1 MTYRIEYYLGRLPMD
16 VDPNDLDWHREPN
29 QCPGVDYE
37 RLESCLAH
45 IEDLDMDETGFT
57 FRVVEVEPEPI
68 DQWDARG
75 MRFVKVDSYRRVRV
89 AS

>member
-16 VDPNDLDWHREPN
+16 VDPNDLDWHRMTFPG
-29 QCPGVDYE
+29 GVD
-37 RLESCLAH
+37 A
-45 IEDLDMDETGFT
+45 EDLEQCIEAANGLDADTEGRITH
-57 FRVVEVEPEPI
+57 RVVQVEPEPI

-75 MRFVKVDSYRRVRV
+75 LRFVKVESYRRVKV